1 MTTILNIIR
10 INIDPD
16 LIDAG
21 GVTVTWHGFFT
32 FIGVLVALILVT
44 NWAKRRG
51 IVPDTVHS
59 IAVIGIFGAIIG
71 ARIFHVLDFWDRI
84 YQHDPIRIFYIW
96 QGGIGIIGAI
106 TGGFIFS
113 AGYMLIRN
121 RDCVI
126 NFWNKFF
133 RWLGRLEK
141 IDMPPIGKLADITA
155 PALLISQTL
164 GRIGDVINGEHFAK
178 ATEFAWAFVYTH
190 PQTEALYLNAARYPE
205 TPTHPA
211 VAYEMIWN
219 MVSLGILWF
228 IFRDRLKPDGMLF
241 AMYATLY
248 SFGRFF
254 ISFAREDR
262 IYIVGLDAAQMITLT
277 IMVIGITLLISKAN
291 WSSKKH
297 VPG

>member
-21 GVTVTWHGFFT
+21 SFTITWHGFFT
-32 FIGVLVALILVT
+32 LIGVLVALILVT
-44 NWAKRRG
+44 SWGKRRG
-51 IVPDTVHS
+51 IIPDTVHS

-84 YQHDPIRIFYIW
+84 YQHDPIRIFYVW

-121 RDCVI
+121 RDALI
-126 NFWNKFF
+126 NSWNKFF
-133 RWLGRLEK
+133 PWLGRLEK
-141 IDMPPIGKLADITA
+141 IDMPSVGKLADITA

-178 ATEFAWAFVYTH
+178 ATELAWAFVYRH
-190 PQTEALYLNAARYPE
+190 PQTEALYINAGRYPE

-219 MVSLGILWF
+219 MIALGILWF

-241 AMYATLY
+241 ALYATLY

-262 IYIVGLDAAQMITLT
+262 IYIAGLDAAQIITLT
-277 IMVIGITLLISKAN
+277 IMVIGITLLISKAK
-291 WSSKKH
+291 WWPHKRMS
-297 VPG
+297 G